1 MARTGI
7 RRLGVALGVVAVAAT
22 VGAPGLAVAGQAD
35 GHAGVQTALEG
46 YRAHGGPGA
55 AVHAGDTSHNW
66 DLHVGPKVINTNQF
80 IGPND
85 AFRAASQTK
94 TFTAAVVL
102 QLVDEGKVALDA
114 PIERYLPGVV
124 DGNGYDGNR
133 ITVRQIL
140 QQTSGVNGDSNKAK
154 AKPDG
159 TYDLRELVRAG
170 LAAYPPKSEPTWNY
184 SNINYYI
191 AGLLIEQVT
200 GMPARDAI
208 AARIIQPLGLSQTSL
223 PAPGDKSLPGAYV
236 HGYKGGAV
244 GPVFLWLDTT
254 FGEWGSGTAEP
265 SFWSTAGGL
274 VSTLS
279 DLAVFDQRLADGKV
293 VSTASLAEMRKT
305 VPTGW
310 PGTEHYGLG
319 LWGHDL
325 SCGGRA
331 WGLLGDLSTG
341 YSSATMA
348 TDDGRHAAIVTN
360 TAVPNN
366 DKPTRLD
373 VLDAALCDKG

>member
-1 MARTGI
+1 MARTGM
-7 RRLGVALGVVAVAAT
+7 RRVGVALGAVAVLAT
-22 VGAPGLAVAGQAD
+22 LGVPGSAVAGQDD
-35 GHAGVQTALEG
+35 GHAGVQAALVS
-46 YRAHGGPGA
+46 YRAHAGPGA
-55 AVHAGDTSHNW
+55 AVHAGDASRSW
-66 DLHVGPKVINTNQF
+66 DLHVGPKVVNTNQI

-85 AFRAASQTK
+85 AFRIASQTK
-94 TFTAAVVL
+94 TFTAAVVV

-124 DGNGYDGNR
+124 AGNGYDGNR
-133 ITVRQIL
+133 ITVRQLL
-140 QQTSGVNGDSNKAK
+140 QQTSGINGDSGNAR

-170 LAAYPPKSEPTWNY
+170 LAGNPPKTEPAWNY

-208 AARIIQPLGLSQTSL
+208 TARIVRPLGLNQTSL

-236 HGYKGGAV
+236 HGYRGGTA

-254 FGEWGSGTAEP
+254 FGDWGTGPAEP
-265 SFWSTAGGL
+265 TRWSTAGGMI
-274 VSTLS
+274 STLS
-279 DLAVFDQRLADGKV
+279 DLAVFDQGLADGKV
-293 VSTASLAEMRKT
+293 VSAAGLAEMRKT
-305 VPTGW
+305 VATDW
-310 PGTEHYGLG
+310 PGSEHYGLG

-331 WGLLGDLSTG
+331 WGLLGDLTTG

-360 TAVPNN
+360 TAVLNN
-366 DKPTRLD
+366 DTPTRLD
-373 VLDAALCDKG
+373 VLDAALCDKE